1 MIRVIKTGYVV
12 LKRDLNSAQ
21 KNTRITYQSKNWV
34 IWRAT
39 VTLTTCEYC
48 ATMNGH
54 ILARND
60 SRIDGIPV
68 HPNCRCYV
76 EAVIAIVAGT
86 ATSDG
91 ANGVDLYVAIN
102 GILPNNY
109 LNKKNAQKMGWVPL
123 QGNLAEVLPGM
134 LIGGDRY
141 KNRDERLPNALGRV
155 WYEADFDY
163 ISGYRNDCRLLY
175 SNDGLIF
182 ITYDHYATF
191 YEIGLGATA

>member
-1 MIRVIKTGYVV
+1 MLRVIKTGSVI
-12 LKRDLNSAQ
+12 LQ
-21 KNTRITYQSKNWV
+21 KYKDSTKKNAKATYQSKEWV

-60 SRIDGIPV
+60 LRIDGIPV

-76 EAVIAIVAGT
+76 ETVIAIVAGT

-91 ANGVDLYVAIN
+91 VNGVDWYVATY
-102 GILPNNY
+102 GTLPDNY
-109 LNKKNAQKMGWVPL
+109 LRKKNAQKMGWDPL

-134 LIGGDRY
+134 LIGGDLY
-141 KNRDERLPNALGRV
+141 KNRDGRLPDAPGRV

-163 ISGYRNDCRLLY
+163 SGGYRNDCRLLY

-182 ITYDHYATF
+182 VTYDHYATF
-191 YEIGLGATA
+191 YEIGLEVVP

>member
-1 MIRVIKTGYVV
+1 MHKVIKTGYVL
-12 LKRDLNSAQ
+12 LKKDIHSTK
-21 KNTRITYQSKNWV
+21 KNTRVTYEVKKWL

-48 ATMNGH
+48 ASMNGH
-54 ILARND
+54 ILAKND
-60 SRIDGIPV
+60 PRIVGIPF

-76 EAVIAIVAGT
+76 EAVIAILAGT

-91 ANGVDLYVAIN
+91 VNGVDWYVTTY
-102 GILPNNY
+102 GTLPDNY
-109 LNKKNAQKMGWVPL
+109 LRKKEAQKLGWEPL
-123 QGNLAEVLPGM
+123 LGNLADKLPGV

-141 KNRDERLPNALGRV
+141 KNRDGRLPDAPGRV

-163 ISGYRNDCRLLY
+163 TGGYRNDCRLLY

-182 ITYDHYATF
+182 VTYDHYATF
-191 YEIGLGATA
+191 YEIGLEVIP

>member
-1 MIRVIKTGYVV
+1 MIRVIKTGSII
-12 LKRDLNSAQ
+12 LQRNLNSAQ

-60 SRIDGIPV
+60 SRIAGIPV

-76 EAVIAIVAGT
+76 EAVSAIVAGT

-91 ANGVDLYVAIN
+91 TNGVDSFVATY
-102 GILPNNY
+102 GKLPNNY
-109 LNKKNAQKMGWVPL
+109 LGKKNAQKMGWEPQL
-123 QGNLAEVLPGM
+123 GNLSEVLPGI

-141 KNRDERLPNALGRV
+141 KNRDGRLPEAPGRV
-155 WYEADFDY
+155 WFEADFDY
-163 ISGYRNDCRLLY
+163 TGGYRNDCRVLY

-182 ITYDHYATF
+182 VTYDHDLTF
-191 YEIGLGATA
+191 YEIGLEVLP

>member
-1 MIRVIKTGYVV
+1 MFRVIKTGSVI
-12 LKRDLNSAQ
+12 LQKDMDSTQ
-21 KNTRITYQSKNWV
+21 KNTRITYQSKKWV

-60 SRIDGIPV
+60 SRIGGIPV
-68 HPNCRCYV
+68 HPNCRCYA

-91 ANGVDLYVAIN
+91 VNGVDWHVATY
-102 GILPNNY
+102 GTLPDNY
-109 LNKKNAQKMGWVPL
+109 FRKKKAQKMGWDPL
-123 QGNLAEVLPGM
+123 QGNLAQVLPGI
-134 LIGGDRY
+134 LIGGYRY
-141 KNRDERLPNALGRV
+141 KNRDGRLPDAPGRV

-163 ISGYRNDCRLLY
+163 TGGYRNDCRLLY

-182 ITYDHYATF
+182 VTYDHYLTF
-191 YEIGLGATA
+191 YEIGLEGLL

>member
-1 MIRVIKTGYVV
+1 MIRVFKTGYVI
-12 LKRDLNSAQ
+12 LKRNLRASN
-21 KNTRITYQSKNWV
+21 KNARITYESKKWQ

-48 ATMNGH
+48 ASMNGH
-54 ILARND
+54 ILAKND
-60 SRIDGIPV
+60 PRIVGIPV

-76 EAVIAIVAGT
+76 EAVIAILAGT

-91 ANGVDLYVAIN
+91 VNGVDWYVTTY
-102 GILPNNY
+102 GTLPDNY
-109 LNKKNAQKMGWVPL
+109 LRKKEAQKLGWEPL
-123 QGNLAEVLPGM
+123 LGNLADKLPGV

-141 KNRDERLPNALGRV
+141 KNRDGRLPDAPGRG

-163 ISGYRNDCRLLY
+163 TGGYRNDCRLLY

-182 ITYDHYATF
+182 VTYDHYATF
-191 YEIGLGATA
+191 YEIGLEVIP

>member
-1 MIRVIKTGYVV
+1 MKIGYVI
-12 LKRDLNSAQ
+12 LNSDVYLTRKSA
-21 KNTRITYQSKNWV
+21 RITYESKKWV

-48 ATMNGH
+48 ASMNGC
-54 ILARND
+54 ILAKTD
-60 SRIDGIPV
+60 SRIAGIPV

-76 EAVIAIVAGT
+76 EAVTAIVAGT

-91 ANGVDLYVAIN
+91 TNGVDMFVATY
-102 GILPNNY
+102 GKLPDNY
-109 LNKKNAQKMGWVPL
+109 LGKKNAQKMGWDPK

-141 KNRDERLPNALGRV
+141 KNRDGRLPEAPGRV

-163 ISGYRNDCRLLY
+163 TGGYRNDCRLLY

-182 ITYDHYATF
+182 VTYDHYATF
-191 YEIGLGATA
+191 YEIGLEGFS

>member
-1 MIRVIKTGYVV
+1 MPRVIKTGYIL
-12 LKRDLNSAQ
+12 LKSDLHTA
-21 KNTRITYQSKNWV
+21 KKRVRITYESKTWV

-48 ATMNGH
+48 ASMNGH
-54 ILARND
+54 ILAKND
-60 SRIDGIPV
+60 SRIARIPV

-76 EAVIAIVAGT
+76 EAVTAIVAGT

-91 ANGVDLYVAIN
+91 TNGVDLFVATY
-102 GILPNNY
+102 GKLPDNY
-109 LNKKNAQKMGWVPL
+109 LGKKNAQKMGWDPK

-141 KNRDERLPNALGRV
+141 KNRDGRLPDAPGRV
-155 WYEADFDY
+155 WYEADIDFTG
-163 ISGYRNDCRLLY
+163 GYRNDCRLLY

-182 ITYDHYATF
+182 VTYDHYATF
-191 YEIGLGATA
+191 YEIGLEVIP

>member
-1 MIRVIKTGYVV
+1 MIRVIKTGSII
-12 LKRDLNSAQ
+12 LQRNLGSAQ

-54 ILARND
+54 ILAWND
-60 SRIDGIPV
+60 SRIAGIPV

-76 EAVIAIVAGT
+76 EAVSAIVAGT

-91 ANGVDLYVAIN
+91 TNGVDLYVATH
-102 GILPNNY
+102 GKLPANY
-109 LNKKNAQKMGWVPL
+109 LRKNEAQKQGWIPL
-123 QGNLAEVLPGM
+123 VGNLDEVLPGI
-134 LIGGDRY
+134 LIGGDKY
-141 KNRDERLPNALGRV
+141 KNRDGRLPDAPGRV
-155 WYEADFDY
+155 WYEADVDY
-163 ISGYRNDCRLLY
+163 VGGYRNNCRLLY

-182 ITYDHYATF
+182 ITYDHYLTF
-191 YEIGLGATA
+191 YEIGLEVLP